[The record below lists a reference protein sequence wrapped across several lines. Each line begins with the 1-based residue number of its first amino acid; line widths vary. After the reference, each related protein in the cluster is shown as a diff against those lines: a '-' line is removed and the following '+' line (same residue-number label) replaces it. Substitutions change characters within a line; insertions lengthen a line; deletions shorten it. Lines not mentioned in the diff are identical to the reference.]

1 MDRFGNASDNWFNS
15 FRTPIK
21 LLITNKKNQMTTKT
35 NNIITWIL
43 AGILAF
49 AFFGSGITKLLGV
62 EMQIKNLES
71 WGYPLW
77 FRFPIGLVEVVF
89 AIALLIPKYRK
100 ILIYGIFIWT
110 LAAIITHLQAGQAN
124 MIGAPILFGVIA
136 GVILFLS
143 KGKVNNQL
151 A

>member
-1 MDRFGNASDNWFNS
+1 
-15 FRTPIK
+15 
-21 LLITNKKNQMTTKT
+21 MTTKT
-35 NNIITWIL
+35 KNIITWIL

-77 FRFPIGLVEVVF
+77 LRFPIGLVEVVF

-100 ILIYGIFIWT
+100 IIIYGIFIWT
-110 LAAIITHLQAGQAN
+110 LAAVITHLQAGQSN
-124 MIGAPILFGVIA
+124 MIAAPILFGVIA

-151 A
+151 ALN